1 MQVRTFLLLL
11 TVDWHIIFYLLLE
24 SHRVIT
30 YMFSLWLILGSS
42 GRGVYLG
49 GTCIYTLLEFQ

>member
-30 YMFSLWLILGSS
+30 YMFSLWLILGYP
-42 GRGVYLG
+42 VG
-49 GTCIYTLLEFQ
+49 GGCIWVALASTHF